1 MDKAPH
7 YVLVAGEPSGDVLGA
22 ELIKALLS
30 EEPHA
35 QFSGIGGH
43 NMIAA
48 GLRPWFHIDDLSVNG
63 FVAPLM
69 KLPSLLW
76 ILWRLQNLCKLKRPS
91 AFVGIDFNFFNL
103 LLAGLVKRHRIPT
116 VHYVSPTV
124 WAWRQGRINTIR
136 RRIDLMLTL
145 YPFETDIYLK
155 HGIPVRFVG
164 HPRAQE
170 IDIEGHQKRDQ
181 VARRA
186 RGLSDKDRVI
196 ALLPGSRRSEIASMM
211 PAYLEAVILLGK
223 TYPDLKFIVAAAN
236 DRGCQDISGYIEK
249 QGLSS
254 RVAIEVGD
262 AIGVMAASDAVLV
275 NSGTATLEAMLLRKP
290 MVMAYRLGNL
300 TYQLVSRLVVVE
312 HFALPNILADK
323 PIVEEFMQ
331 DQATGENLA
340 RALGKLLIDDDR
352 EALMRDYTEIHRG
365 LIGDLQQN
373 AARPIIQLAEGKLL
387 K

>member
-1 MDKAPH
+1 
-7 YVLVAGEPSGDVLGA
+7 
-22 ELIKALLS
+22 
-30 EEPHA
+30 
-35 QFSGIGGH
+35 
-43 NMIAA
+43 
-48 GLRPWFHIDDLSVNG
+48 
-63 FVAPLM
+63 
-69 KLPSLLW
+69 
-76 ILWRLQNLCKLKRPS
+76 
-91 AFVGIDFNFFNL
+91 
-103 LLAGLVKRHRIPT
+103 
-116 VHYVSPTV
+116 
-124 WAWRQGRINTIR
+124 
-136 RRIDLMLTL
+136 LMLTL